1 MLGHEPRQTTSNV
14 GHLKKPSI
22 QALIHGLNRHYYS
35 MVIDYRKNELEQ
47 RMLQNLH
54 KKNWTA
60 GLTVDDYEKHTEET
74 GKTVKEMAE
83 LSAAYEKAVKQE
95 TELTAE
101 QLVVATVGKMDA
113 KKRIE
118 DAMTR
123 LMSSNIV
130 QCLGTMLDTVV
141 F

>member
-1 MLGHEPRQTTSNV
+1 MAP
-14 GHLKKPSI
+14 
-22 QALIHGLNRHYYS
+22 ALTPTRPPHR
-35 MVIDYRKNELEQ
+35 
-47 RMLQNLH
+47 
-54 KKNWTA
+54 WTA
-60 GLTVDDYEKHTEET
+60 GLKVDDYDSHTKASCET
-74 GKTVKEMAE
+74 VTEMKE

-95 TELTAE
+95 IELTAE

-118 DAMTR
+118 DATMR

>member
-1 MLGHEPRQTTSNV
+1 MCLRRAAQTHS
-14 GHLKKPSI
+14 
-22 QALIHGLNRHYYS
+22 A
-35 MVIDYRKNELEQ
+35 
-47 RMLQNLH
+47 
-54 KKNWTA
+54 
-60 GLTVDDYEKHTEET
+60 ET
-74 GKTVKEMAE
+74 GKTVGEMVE

-101 QLVVATVGKMDA
+101 ALVVATVGKMDA

-118 DAMTR
+118 DATLR
-123 LMSSNIV
+123 LMSANIV